1 MKLSRTGL
9 GLLAVIALISTSGC
23 SYINRIRAKNELNQ
37 VAQNYKDK
45 KFAEAEQHAKKAV
58 ELDPDNANAPLFL
71 ARTIHA
77 QFRKGDTSPG
87 NLAKAKE
94 AVEAYK
100 TIAAR
105 DPNNDEAFSAV
116 TILLGQLNP
125 DEQTKCDFDS
135 TGDLVKWVEGR
146 ANNEAVSP
154 EKRSD
159 AFAIL
164 SDKDWQC
171 SINVTDSNKQS
182 VQKPD
187 GSVFIQ
193 YSKPKDPKQYDD
205 AVKFMT
211 RGLERAEKAISINPN
226 SEKAWGQKY
235 KLLQEAKKLALMADD
250 KEKATQYA
258 KQAEDAANKSG
269 ELRRKA
275 TPSPTPPAT

>member
-9 GLLAVIALISTSGC
+9 GLVAIIALISTSGC

-45 KFAEAEQHAKKAV
+45 KFAEAEQHARKAV
-58 ELDPDNANAPLFL
+58 ELDPDNENAPLFL

-77 QFRKGDTSPG
+77 QYRKGDQSAE
-87 NLAKAKE
+87 NLTKANQ
-94 AVEAYK
+94 AIEAYK
-100 TIAAR
+100 SIAAK

-125 DEQTKCDFDS
+125 DEQNKCEFDN
-135 TGDLVKWVEGR
+135 TGEQAKWVEAR
-146 ANNEAVSP
+146 ANNEAVSQ

-171 SINVTDSNKQS
+171 SINVTDNNKQS

-193 YSKPKDPKQYDD
+193 YTKPKDTKQYDD

-211 RGLERAEKAISINPN
+211 RGLERAEKAISINAN

-250 KEKATQYA
+250 KDKAQQYA

-275 TPSPTPPAT
+275 SPSPTPPAT